1 MGLEVETL
9 EKMLKVYSPLGT
21 CTTDFLLVV
30 LVQIPKGIFFLRQF
44 MLHLLLSDLQDF
56 QQLLSLF
63 NCSLLKAFSLSLNSA
78 LRALSLL
85 VSSYLYSSSC
95 CWRVVV
101 NPGKL
106 EIFRKN
112 GKMEKK

>member
-56 QQLLSLF
+56 QQLLVPLQ
-63 NCSLLKAFSLSLNSA
+63 LLTFESFLPLLEFSSKSFVSLSKL
-78 LRALSLL
+78 LSLL
-85 VSSYLYSSSC
+85 IILLLEGC
-95 CWRVVV
+95 CK
-101 NPGKL
+101 PGK
-106 EIFRKN
+106 IRNF
-112 GKMEKK
+112 